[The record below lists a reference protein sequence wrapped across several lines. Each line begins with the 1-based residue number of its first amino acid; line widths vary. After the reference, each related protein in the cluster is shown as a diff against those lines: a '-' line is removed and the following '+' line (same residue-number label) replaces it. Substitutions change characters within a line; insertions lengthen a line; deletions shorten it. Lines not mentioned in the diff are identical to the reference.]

1 MDPKN
6 RTRWPINADIN
17 IFIWSVVWFSGN
29 GNCYVFSYILEG
41 FRLEMTLLE
50 ILSESKI
57 ESEWSVYFLKWIKA
71 QNENIRKSNNE

>member
-6 RTRWPINADIN
+6 RTRWLINADIN
-17 IFIWSVVWFSGN
+17 IFIWSVVWFG
-29 GNCYVFSYILEG
+29 GYDNCYVFTYTLEG
-41 FRLEMTLLE
+41 VRLEMTLLE

-71 QNENIRKSNNE
+71 QNENIRKSNKE